1 MSNESG
7 YTGFEDLSKELEKYM
22 HTAENSIEI
31 LLAGA
36 EAAKKDLDK
45 LTKPMSRIRKS
56 GYSHLV
62 DDFPIEKKEKE
73 VVVGWSKYYGRM
85 VERGTEKMYARAHMY
100 PLWEQNEKKY
110 YKIMLEKAGLTP

>member
-56 GYSHLV
+56 GYTHLV
-62 DDFPIEKKEKE
+62 DEFPIEKKEKE
-73 VVVGWSKYYGRM
+73 VVNG
-85 VERGTEKMYARAHMY
+85 
-100 PLWEQNEKKY
+100 
-110 YKIMLEKAGLTP
+110 